1 MKKYIDYMKTELGVL
16 QLTIKDDKLISIRYL
31 TNQNKNEIEIQYF
44 KKTKLIKEQLKKYL
58 SGQRKKF
65 TVPFKIEGSRL
76 QKDVYTNLLEVKY
89 GQTISYKELA
99 KKSGYP
105 KAYRAVGTALSK
117 NKIPIIIPCHR
128 VIRSDGA
135 MGNYTG
141 GRWIKKILLELEGC
155 EFN

>member
-31 TNQNKNEIEIQYF
+31 TNQNKNDIEIQYL
-44 KKTKLIKEQLKKYL
+44 KKTELIKEQLKKYL
-58 SGQRKKF
+58 SGKRKKF

>member
-31 TNQNKNEIEIQYF
+31 TNQNKNDIEIQYL
-44 KKTKLIKEQLKKYL
+44 KKTELIKEQLKKYL

>member
-31 TNQNKNEIEIQYF
+31 TNQNKDDIEIQYL
-44 KKTKLIKEQLKKYL
+44 KKTELIKEQLKKYL